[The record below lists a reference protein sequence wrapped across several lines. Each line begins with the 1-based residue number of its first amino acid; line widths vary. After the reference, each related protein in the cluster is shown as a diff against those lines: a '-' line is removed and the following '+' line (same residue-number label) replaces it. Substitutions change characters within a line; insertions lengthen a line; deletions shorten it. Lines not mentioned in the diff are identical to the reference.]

1 MASCIYLL
9 KIFLYQDQLLDTD
22 VIDAEELT
30 EVECLAEYVALLHV
44 PYFLQCP
51 LAVIAP
57 RLDRDFWEDVCN
69 YKKCFSSNVLEYDM
83 MEAVVQVSC

>member
-1 MASCIYLL
+1 M
-9 KIFLYQDQLLDTD
+9 LDTD

-83 MEAVVQVSC
+83 MEAVQVSC